1 MQKNKAPVWLT
12 STFDALSLAETNTF
26 LLRNKAAIL
35 VQKDPD
41 SIYSL
46 HIQLGVKKKKHSRN
60 QLSPKYNPITVSKEL
75 FIILNSL
82 CLSRMGLQ
90 VPVVLNNMPSR
101 VVLLSAISKT

>member
-46 HIQLGVKKKKHSRN
+46 HIQLGVKKKKPFKKSI
-60 QLSPKYNPITVSKEL
+60 ITK
-75 FIILNSL
+75 I
-82 CLSRMGLQ
+82 
-90 VPVVLNNMPSR
+90 
-101 VVLLSAISKT
+101 